1 MFLHRFEQRGLGLGR
16 RAVDF
21 VRENHVREDRAFDED
36 HLAAAG
42 RVLLENLRAGDVGG
56 HEVRREL
63 DALEL
68 EVEDLRER
76 LDEERLGEAGRAGDE
91 AVAAGEERDE
101 ELLDDFAL
109 ADDDLAQ
116 LGADAR
122 AAGDELFD
130 GLLVGGGGVGWCFHS
145 VP

>member
-1 MFLHRFEQRGLGLGR
+1 M
-16 RAVDF
+16 
-21 VRENHVREDRAFDED
+21 
-36 HLAAAG
+36 
-42 RVLLENLRAGDVGG
+42 
-56 HEVRREL
+56 
-63 DALEL
+63 
-68 EVEDLRER
+68 EDLRER